1 MYIHTPTKGKTMSA
15 TITATE
21 ILLAD
26 SRDGREVTVL
36 FVTTPETLSGYS
48 VQVRDD
54 ATGETLVSAD
64 VIDHPAVREV
74 LTAEDAEIVR
84 ETLRDAMGA

>member
-1 MYIHTPTKGKTMSA
+1 MS

-21 ILLAD
+21 ILLTD
-26 SRDGREVTVL
+26 SLDGRDVTVL
-36 FVTTPETLSGYS
+36 VETTPETISGYS
-48 VQVRDD
+48 VKVRDD

-84 ETLRDAMGA
+84 LTLRDAMGA

>member
-1 MYIHTPTKGKTMSA
+1 MS

-21 ILLAD
+21 ILLTD
-26 SRDGREVTVL
+26 SLDGRDVTVL
-36 FVTTPETLSGYS
+36 VETTPETISGYS
-48 VQVRDD
+48 VKVRDD
-54 ATGETLVSAD
+54 ATGETLVDAD

-84 ETLRDAMGA
+84 LTLRDAFGA

>member
-1 MYIHTPTKGKTMSA
+1 MSA

-21 ILLAD
+21 ILLTD

-36 FVTTPETLSGYS
+36 FVTTPETVSGYS

-64 VIDHPAVREV
+64 VIDHTAVREV
-74 LTAEDAEIVR
+74 LTTEDAEIVR